1 MVAVTLCG
9 EDRPF
14 ENIGINVTRWWQRSQ
29 YRAMAARLDLGDD
42 LMIGEIIPRRV
53 VVRTMICSIALAHT
67 LIENLIVFVNVTDK
81 RLFPALRANPF
92 STFRQTV
99 LMLYHR

>member
-1 MVAVTLCG
+1 MVAVVLG
-9 EDRPF
+9 GDDRPF

-29 YRAMAARLDLGDD
+29 HRAMAASLDLGDD
-42 LMIGEIIPRRV
+42 LMICKIIPRRV
-53 VVRTMICSIALAHT
+53 MVCAFVGSIALAHT
-67 LIENLIVFVNVTDK
+67 LIENLTAFVNVTDK

-92 STFRQTV
+92 TTFRQTV